1 MPHGVHAFAG
11 SRVLVGG
18 GLVVAA
24 YYWRS
29 TRAVP
34 FFADSELSIYTM
46 YETRP
51 ALLEFILTEHSGEKA
66 TIVTAPLEF
75 DRVAV
80 LQSGVSCQD
89 PRQVSAPVRGE
100 APRSNMRL

>member
-18 GLVVAA
+18 GVVVAA
-24 YYWRS
+24 FYWRS

-46 YETRP
+46 YETSP
-51 ALLEFILTEHSGEKA
+51 ACLNSF
-66 TIVTAPLEF
+66 
-75 DRVAV
+75 
-80 LQSGVSCQD
+80 
-89 PRQVSAPVRGE
+89 
-100 APRSNMRL
+100 